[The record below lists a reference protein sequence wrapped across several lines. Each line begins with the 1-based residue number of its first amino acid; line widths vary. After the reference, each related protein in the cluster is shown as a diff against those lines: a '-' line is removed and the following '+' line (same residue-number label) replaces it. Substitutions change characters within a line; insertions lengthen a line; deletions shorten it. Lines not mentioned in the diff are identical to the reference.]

1 MWRCLS
7 AGPSSQKRRKSINTF
22 HAAEKI
28 IEQNP
33 PSGSSSIRRIRELR
47 TGGGDVDRRDAPS
60 ALRPGNA
67 VNWIRTLTY
76 PKFSFPHAKKLKD
89 AGGNLPTAHRQRRRR
104 QRRHGGRT
112 FQAKE
117 TMCVVRVWC
126 CVGG

>member
-1 MWRCLS
+1 M
-7 AGPSSQKRRKSINTF
+7 
-22 HAAEKI
+22 
-28 IEQNP
+28 
-33 PSGSSSIRRIRELR
+33 
-47 TGGGDVDRRDAPS
+47 DRRDAPS

-104 QRRHGGRT
+104 QRRQRRQRRHGGRT

-117 TMCVVRVWC
+117 TMCVVRVWY
-126 CVGG
+126 CVIG